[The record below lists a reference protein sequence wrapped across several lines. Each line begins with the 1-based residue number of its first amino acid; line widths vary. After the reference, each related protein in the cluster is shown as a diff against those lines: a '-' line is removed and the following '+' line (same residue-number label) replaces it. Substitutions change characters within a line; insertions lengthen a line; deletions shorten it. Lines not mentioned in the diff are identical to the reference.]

1 MLEKTGIASSEMVM
15 NVFPSIERINKGPVA
30 VIECF
35 QNIPC
40 NPCQTA
46 CKFNAINIG
55 DDINNLPKLNPDN
68 CTGCA
73 ICLSKCPGL
82 SIMIVDGSKSQETV
96 LIRLPYEFSPLPI
109 DGSIVQGL
117 DRAGEYITD
126 AKVIGVLNPKSF
138 DKTPVVTIEVD
149 RKYLYNIRNI
159 KVEV

>member
-1 MLEKTGIASSEMVM
+1 MLEKTGIATQEMVM

-46 CKFNAINIG
+46 CRFNAINIG
-55 DDINNLPKLNPDN
+55 DDINNLPKLSPEN

-96 LIRLPYEFSPLPI
+96 LIKLTYE
-109 DGSIVQGL
+109 
-117 DRAGEYITD
+117 
-126 AKVIGVLNPKSF
+126 
-138 DKTPVVTIEVD
+138 
-149 RKYLYNIRNI
+149 
-159 KVEV
+159 

>member
-1 MLEKTGIASSEMVM
+1 MLEKTGIATSKMVM
-15 NVFPSIERINKGPVA
+15 NVFPSIDRINKGPVA

-46 CKFNAINIG
+46 CRFNAINIG
-55 DDINNLPKLNPDN
+55 DDINNLPKLNSDN

-96 LIRLPYEFSPLPI
+96 LIRLPYEFYPLPTE
-109 DGSIVQGL
+109 GSIVQGL
-117 DRAGEYITD
+117 NRAGEYITD
-126 AKVIGVLNPKSF
+126 AKVVGVLNPKAF
-138 DKTPVVTIEVD
+138 DKTAVVTIEID

-159 KVEV
+159 RVEV